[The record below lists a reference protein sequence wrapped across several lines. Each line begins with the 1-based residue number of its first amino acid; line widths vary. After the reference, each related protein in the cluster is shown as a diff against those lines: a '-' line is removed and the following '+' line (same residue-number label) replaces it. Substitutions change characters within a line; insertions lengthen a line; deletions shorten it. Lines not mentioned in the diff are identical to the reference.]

1 VNAPSLSLDHLE
13 TPVGP
18 LELGIDAEGA
28 LVRVT
33 FLDELPPTVADP
45 HPCSAPRRQLEEY
58 FRGARRAFEL
68 PLSFAG
74 TTFQRRVWHALLQ
87 IPYGET
93 RTYGEVAKA
102 IGMPSSTRAV
112 GQANHVNP
120 IAIVIPCHRVIGAD
134 GRLVGYGGGMDKKR
148 ILLAHERERGA
159 DWLF

>member
-1 VNAPSLSLDHLE
+1 VPPPSLSLDHLE

-18 LELGIDAEGA
+18 LELGVDAQGA
-28 LVRVT
+28 LVRVA
-33 FLDELPPTVADP
+33 FLDEPPRAAADP
-45 HPCSAPRRQLEEY
+45 QPCSAARRQIEEY
-58 FRGARRAFEL
+58 FRGTRRAFDL

-74 TTFQRRVWHALLQ
+74 TIFQRRVWHALLR

-93 RTYGEVAKA
+93 RTYGDVAKA

-134 GRLVGYGGGMDKKR
+134 GRLVGYGGGMDRKR